1 MPPCWRVSPKGGS
14 DRSQRHFPRR
24 RQHLRARNFDMR
36 ECTKVMCRNTGVLL
50 VTYRLYIRVPRRVAI
65 EPGRLGSHALARG
78 WYVYTGSA
86 RRNMASRLR
95 RHLSG
100 AETRRWH
107 IDWLLGSGPGQVM
120 HVVLDSETECVV
132 NARLDG
138 QVAIPR
144 FGATDCRN
152 RCGSHLLWL
161 GTRRPRAVPRD
172 PSRRRAHAAVAA
184 LETPGSAA

>member
-1 MPPCWRVSPKGGS
+1 
-14 DRSQRHFPRR
+14 
-24 RQHLRARNFDMR
+24 
-36 ECTKVMCRNTGVLL
+36 
-50 VTYRLYIRVPRRVAI
+50 
-65 EPGRLGSHALARG
+65 
-78 WYVYTGSA
+78 
-86 RRNMASRLR
+86 
-95 RHLSG
+95 
-100 AETRRWH
+100 
-107 IDWLLGSGPGQVM
+107 M